1 MLGSVSFD
9 GSLRI
14 WNLQNMTMKDM
25 ITDRL
30 AKGNENVLQSLVWSP
45 LLQKANDPPNSNV
58 EDLVVTLSSQGTI
71 NLIDVGRR
79 KVI

>member
-1 MLGSVSFD
+1 
-9 GSLRI
+9 
-14 WNLQNMTMKDM
+14 MKDM

-45 LLQKANDPPNSNV
+45 LLQKANDPPNTNV
-58 EDLVVTLSSQGTI
+58 EDLVVTLSSQGSI
-71 NLIDVGRR
+71 NLIDVKRR